1 MFRCRLVRKIP
12 GIPFFCLLDFVTMLP
27 LSSLVTENLRKLHS
41 VLITDVMLKVTI
53 LLVELFIII
62 SGHLGM
68 SVKSVVW

>member
-1 MFRCRLVRKIP
+1 
-12 GIPFFCLLDFVTMLP
+12 MLP